1 VSNKEP
7 QPEPPSAEETDEA
20 KTKKLTFA
28 VLRPGLVRPEADPK
42 VLARVWRKSVDR
54 NQHLS
59 IIKIYEASGLRQPE
73 TPCSNCGAQV
83 ITATRAPA
91 IRFKAGTYGP
101 GWDKP
106 GMAVCDACGGSERPS
121 EAIERLHNTVHEQL
135 SFMGK
140 HCGGAKPPELA
151 FDIARYGD
159 AVTMDL
165 DTLSA
170 TQRVQPPD
178 HDCTVELCRV
188 LAIDEPIEVLKNAA
202 DLPLVKVPT
211 NPQGHVLKEWHGMPL
226 NGTERGRLEAARREV
241 RRRGEAEIEREVA
254 AFRADLAQRQRA

>member
-1 VSNKEP
+1 VSGKKP
-7 QPEPPSAEETDEA
+7 QLEPPPDEETDEA
-20 KTKKLTFA
+20 KTKKLHFGII
-28 VLRPGLVRPEADPK
+28 RPGLVRVEPDPK
-42 VLARVWRKSVDR
+42 ALARVWREGVDK

-59 IIKIYEASGLRQPE
+59 IIKIYEAVGLRQPE
-73 TPCSNCGAQV
+73 IPCPNCGAKI
-83 ITATRAPA
+83 ITATGAPA

-106 GMAVCDACGGSERPS
+106 GMAVCDACGGRERPS
-121 EAIERLHNTVHEQL
+121 ETVERLFDTVSEQL
-135 SFMGK
+135 EFMAK
-140 HCGGAKPPELA
+140 HCGGSKPPELA
-151 FDIARYGD
+151 YDIARYGD

-178 HDCTVELCRV
+178 HDCSAELCRI

-202 DLPLVKVPT
+202 GLPFMKVPT

-254 AFRADLAQRQRA
+254 QFRADLAQRQRA